1 MNEEIERNLIQTIRR
16 HFEELH
22 EKIVSEFS
30 DLKFDKELGDLRD
43 DPVYSLW
50 NFDREEYVLVRKI
63 GRISISIGRRL
74 GDIYD
79 KLVREAIKSRFNL
92 TQEQVAPKF
101 GTTNLIELDA
111 RIAFNQIN
119 DVEKTRIQ
127 SIISSYCEKFD
138 EIDGLGIEV
147 RYNFNP
153 NDSARLRKD
162 VAMCELLED
171 NNLFPIFLIFST
183 SSPRQDAIGRLTRTG
198 WLFFIGDESYNFLK
212 EITKFDFKRFLI
224 RDDIK
229 QIIVEESD
237 RIFKSLK
244 DKYTKFGNIR
254 IEDL

>member
-1 MNEEIERNLIQTIRR
+1 MNEEMERNLVETIRR

-30 DLKFDKELGDLRD
+30 DIKFEKELADLQD

-63 GRISISIGRRL
+63 GRISISIGRRF

-79 KLVREAIKSRFNL
+79 KLIRDAMKIRFGL
-92 TQEQVAPKF
+92 TQEQVAPRL
-101 GTTNLIELDA
+101 GTTNPIELDA

-119 DVEKTRIQ
+119 GAEKARIQ
-127 SIISSYCEKFD
+127 NTISSYCETVD

-162 VAMCELLED
+162 VAMCKLLED
-171 NNLFPIFLIFST
+171 DNLFPIFLVFST
-183 SSPRQDAIGRLTRTG
+183 SSPRHDAIARLTRAG

-212 EITKFDFKRFLI
+212 EITGFDFKRFLI
-224 RDDIK
+224 RDDVK
-229 QIIVEESD
+229 EIVVTESD
-237 RIFKSLK
+237 RIFRSLK
-244 DKYTKFGNIR
+244 DKYIKFGNIS